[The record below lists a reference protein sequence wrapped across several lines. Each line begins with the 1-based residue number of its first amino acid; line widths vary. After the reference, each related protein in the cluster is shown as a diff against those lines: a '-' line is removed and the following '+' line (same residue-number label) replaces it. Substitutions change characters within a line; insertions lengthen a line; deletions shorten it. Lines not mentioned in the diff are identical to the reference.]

1 MVFQNN
7 RSSYPPNIAMILDT
21 ITDII
26 TLDVFPKDLI
36 MEKIFGKYKEE
47 IFPYDGTLSNAFIFL
62 LIPFVLLFLL
72 GIVLVLKL
80 LSRGFPVVV
89 KVLEKIKNFI
99 CWNMVI
105 KTV

>member
-1 MVFQNN
+1 VALVVFQNN

-47 IFPYDGTLSNAFIFL
+47 IFP
-62 LIPFVLLFLL
+62 
-72 GIVLVLKL
+72 
-80 LSRGFPVVV
+80 
-89 KVLEKIKNFI
+89 
-99 CWNMVI
+99 
-105 KTV
+105 